1 MASIGDDSA
10 AGRGPVTGGRREER
24 TGPAGCQGG
33 RHALCMDQAASRMQE
48 LSPTREKGGAGI
60 VCPALFRRF
69 QFSI

>member
-10 AGRGPVTGGRREER
+10 AGRGPVTGGKTRGG
-24 TGPAGCQGG
+24 TGPAGSQGG